1 MQLIKSIYI
10 YNNNN
15 QNKKYF
21 LRYLQNIKL
30 EQHYLKKISTEVIE
44 PHFKKHRVL
53 TSLHSTQ
60 VVLKLWN
67 KRIIV
72 HKIPLS

>member
-21 LRYLQNIKL
+21 LRYLQNIVL
-30 EQHYLKKISTEVIE
+30 EQHYLKKISTEVIK
-44 PHFKKHRVL
+44 P
-53 TSLHSTQ
+53 
-60 VVLKLWN
+60 
-67 KRIIV
+67 
-72 HKIPLS
+72 